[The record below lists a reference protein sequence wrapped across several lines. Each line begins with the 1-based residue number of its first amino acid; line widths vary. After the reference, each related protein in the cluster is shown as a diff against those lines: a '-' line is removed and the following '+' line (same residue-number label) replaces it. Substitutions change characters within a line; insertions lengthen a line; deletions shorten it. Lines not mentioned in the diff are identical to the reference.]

1 MDRKTL
7 SILLGVA
14 LIASFFLPYLNVAGI
29 LKVSGLDIVTGK
41 GMMGEEAKGSID
53 RFLLL
58 LAPLA
63 GILLLVGAFNN
74 ENYILGRPVLGILAL
89 AGLLYPIIRGVI
101 EGGGKGMGEI
111 FKFMGLGFW
120 LGLAAAIVLLAYNPK
135 PKS

>member
-7 SILLGVA
+7 SIILGVA

-63 GILLLVGAFNN
+63 GILLLVGAF
-74 ENYILGRPVLGILAL
+74 EQ
-89 AGLLYPIIRGVI
+89 
-101 EGGGKGMGEI
+101 
-111 FKFMGLGFW
+111 
-120 LGLAAAIVLLAYNPK
+120 
-135 PKS
+135 